1 MDVCH
6 PFVGFEAD
14 RLGLVEPIADFVR
27 PAEGDGKDGGEL
39 GDALRVGHVGVFE
52 VEATGFQGGEEGLD
66 LPALGVDGQ
75 GLLGRVVG
83 HDDQQFAGLEMER
96 GDEDGPGLGFSGL
109 REAPGVGEDAA
120 FPGFEVAKQL
130 PRLDHAPRVLAI
142 LMLDRMRM

>member
-1 MDVCH
+1 MDFAILLWVLRT
-6 PFVGFEAD
+6 D

-75 GLLGRVVG
+75 ASSGASLVTTINSSPVLRWSAATKTGL
-83 HDDQQFAGLEMER
+83 A
-96 GDEDGPGLGFSGL
+96 LGFLASE
-109 REAPGVGEDAA
+109 R
-120 FPGFEVAKQL
+120 
-130 PRLDHAPRVLAI
+130 RLALERMRFPRV
-142 LMLDRMRM
+142 

>member
-1 MDVCH
+1 MDFAILLWVLRRIGSASWSQSPTLCAQQK
-6 PFVGFEAD
+6 VMERTAVSLEMRSGSVMWVSS
-14 RLGLVEPIADFVR
+14 RLKP
-27 PAEGDGKDGGEL
+27 
-39 GDALRVGHVGVFE
+39 RVFK
-52 VEATGFQGGEEGLD
+52 AGEEGLD

-130 PRLDHAPRVLAI
+130 PRLGPCDHACWRS
-142 LMLDRMRM
+142 